1 MLFLAL
7 GKVVWDDIPP
17 ILQIQNEEYHHRQ
30 GSSNTNQRPKGVD
43 VDAG

>member
-30 GSSNTNQRPKGVD
+30 GSSKPVD
-43 VDAG
+43 VDADAGSR